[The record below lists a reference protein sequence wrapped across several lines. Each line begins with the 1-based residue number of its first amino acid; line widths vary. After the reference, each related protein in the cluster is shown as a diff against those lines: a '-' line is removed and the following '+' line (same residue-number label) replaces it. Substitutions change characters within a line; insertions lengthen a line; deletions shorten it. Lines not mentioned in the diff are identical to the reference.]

1 MSMHPT
7 ITAALAEQHRRD
19 LTPPRRDLPDR
30 PRRPP
35 GARTSGADHP
45 EPDRGSAAAGHPP
58 VPAEGPRDRRSR
70 QSPLTQAVTVRNI
83 S

>member
-19 LTPPRRDLPDR
+19 LTARAETYRI
-30 PRRPP
+30 
-35 GARTSGADHP
+35 ARTA
-45 EPDRGSAAAGHPP
+45 RGSRPAAPRHAADQARTLPRLITTAWRMAARLPLLH
-58 VPAEGPRDRRSR
+58 VSAAEGAS
-70 QSPLTQAVTVRNI
+70 SE